1 MKEAPKTW
9 DEARERVNTYYAKLI
24 SEGKT
29 ENEAYNIAIGAYKKS
44 GLKEKFAAKPM
55 EIIDTCFLCH
65 SPILVG
71 EDYTVCVAIR
81 DGTLSWHTDCEDE
94 SPANALKVSQIA

>member
-29 ENEAYNIAIGAYKKS
+29 ERKINFE
-44 GLKEKFAAKPM
+44 L
-55 EIIDTCFLCH
+55 
-65 SPILVG
+65 
-71 EDYTVCVAIR
+71 
-81 DGTLSWHTDCEDE
+81 
-94 SPANALKVSQIA
+94 